1 MSISAVELSNDGVLN
16 QRLACVR
23 SIGISAQAHFVT
35 LIFGE
40 TTAQFRYDFIQNA
53 RAINNNNNEDSSS
66 PKSRNP
72 KTKER
77 RKTKSNVSESHPKS
91 TTRRRVDDDAVFFS
105 GFYGTKRKI

>member
-1 MSISAVELSNDGVLN
+1 MSISVVELSNDGVLN

-53 RAINNNNNEDSSS
+53 RAINNNDSSS

-91 TTRRRVDDDAVFFS
+91 TRRRRRVDDDAVFFS
-105 GFYGTKRKI
+105 GFYGTERKI

>member
-1 MSISAVELSNDGVLN
+1 MSISVVELSNDGVLN

-53 RAINNNNNEDSSS
+53 RAINNNNDDSSS

>member
-1 MSISAVELSNDGVLN
+1 ELSKDGVLN
-16 QRLACVR
+16 QRVASRACVR
-23 SIGISAQAHFVT
+23 SNAHFVVT

-53 RAINNNNNEDSSS
+53 RAINNNDSSS
-66 PKSRNP
+66 PFKSRNP

-91 TTRRRVDDDAVFFS
+91 TRRRRRVDDDAVFFS
-105 GFYGTKRKI
+105 GFYGTERKI